1 MTAAEGP
8 DRLITSPDGTPIA
21 VFESGA
27 ATPGRRP
34 LLVVHGT
41 TGDHRTFRVVAP
53 LLGARRRLYAIDRR
67 GRGDSGD
74 IPGAYSIAREFE
86 DVAAVAEGVAADA
99 GSGTVDVIGHSF
111 GGRCGLGG
119 SLLTRSIRRIVSYE
133 GAPPRDNRPD
143 AAYEPAWLL
152 ASLREDLDRGDLE
165 GLLERFMRSVV
176 GMNDEGMARFRADPV
191 WPLRVAAAPTIPR
204 ELEASNDPVAGLD
217 ALSRVYR
224 PVLQVLGSAS
234 PPAFGIN
241 SRAFAERL
249 PNAELVVIDGA
260 AHAAHHTHAAA
271 FVAAVEAFLDAP
283 DAATRQGG
291 PGS

>member
-1 MTAAEGP
+1 MTVGEGP
-8 DRLITSPDGTPIA
+8 DRLIRSPDGTPIA

-27 ATPGRRP
+27 AGPGARP

-53 LLGARRRLYAIDRR
+53 MLGARRRLYAIDRR

-74 IPGAYSIAREFE
+74 RPAGYSISREFE
-86 DVAAVAEGVAADA
+86 DVAAVAEAAAREA
-99 GSGTVDVIGHSF
+99 GSVTVDVLGHSF
-111 GGRCGLGG
+111 GGRCTLGA
-119 SLLTRSIRRIVSYE
+119 SLLTLSIRRIVSYE
-133 GAPPRDNRPD
+133 GAPPRDHGPD
-143 AAYEPAWLL
+143 AAYEPASLL
-152 ASLREDLDRGDLE
+152 ASLRMDLDHGDLE
-165 GLLERFMRSVV
+165 GLLERFMRTVV

-191 WPLRVAAAPTIPR
+191 WPLRVAAASTIPR

-217 ALSRVYR
+217 ALAKVDR

-234 PPAFGIN
+234 PRAFGIN
-241 SRAFAERL
+241 TRALAERL

-260 AHAAHHTHAAA
+260 AHAAHHTHPAA

-283 DAATRQGG
+283 DSDTRAGG
-291 PGS
+291 SRA